1 MGRSE
6 TTHWP
11 CPMNCGSTSHFSV
24 PSLGLSSRDTG
35 GSPCPW
41 LSGPGAELSFV
52 TILSQYRVGGWW
64 DNPAMSKALGTPS
77 RKREFFS
84 PGVKE
89 SFWEEET
96 FQLCLEG
103 ACQRKPRK
111 RTQEGRSEK
120 AARRGRAGAGAGGLL
135 LPAFRL
141 PERPQEPHRFSAVE
155 HAWFPAPT
163 RSRASRCRDD
173 KRRLPFCFL

>member
-1 MGRSE
+1 MYKDRRNVGRSKR
-6 TTHWP
+6 THWP
-11 CPMNCGSTSHFSV
+11 GPMNCGSTSHFSV
-24 PSLGLSSRDTG
+24 PNLGLSTRDTG

-52 TILSQYRVGGWW
+52 TISSQYRVGGWW

-89 SFWEEET
+89 SFWEEDT

-103 ACQRKPRK
+103 VCQRKPRK
-111 RTQEGRSEK
+111 RTQEGRSGK

-135 LPAFRL
+135 TQLPPASCL
-141 PERPQEPHRFSAVE
+141 PPPRETPG
-155 HAWFPAPT
+155 
-163 RSRASRCRDD
+163 ASQIQCS
-173 KRRLPFCFL
+173 